1 MIVVLI
7 GYMGVGK
14 TSVGKNIAD
23 LLGYEFVDLDEYI
36 SDSEKVSISEIFKAK
51 GEVYFRQKE
60 SQYLRDLVQSKND
73 MVLALGGG
81 TPCYANN
88 MDLLKMSTHVTSFYL
103 KLSINSLSE
112 RLISEQNGRPLIA
125 HLKSKEDLIEFIG
138 KHLFER
144 NNFYTMADHIIDVEN
159 LSVEQISG
167 AVAAKLV

>member
-14 TSVGKNIAD
+14 TSVGKKIAD
-23 LLGYEFVDLDEYI
+23 LLGYEFVDLDDYI
-36 SDSEKVSISEIFKAK
+36 SDSEKVSISEIFKTK

-60 SQYLRDLVQSKND
+60 SQYLKDLLQNNND
-73 MVLALGGG
+73 LVLALGGG
-81 TPCYANN
+81 TPCYDNN
-88 MDLLKMSTHVTSFYL
+88 MNLLKTAPNVTSFYL

-112 RLISEQNGRPLIA
+112 RLISDKGGRPLIA
-125 HLKSKEDLIEFIG
+125 HLKSKEDLLEFIG

-144 NNFYTMADHIIDVEN
+144 NNYYTMADHIIDVEN